1 MAATTTNNIII
12 DDSAF
17 TSGLKPNLTFE
28 KTTIGNVFA
37 PGPVVKLAT
46 TKSSK
51 ERVNAR
57 SQPEIIEGNITGAVI
72 FQKILLGTVPKS

>member
-1 MAATTTNNIII
+1 MPIINKAAIKIADN
-12 DDSAF
+12 AF
-17 TSGLKPNLTFE
+17 TSGLNPNLTLE

-51 ERVNAR
+51 EIVKAN
-57 SQPEIIEGNITGAVI
+57 SQPAIIEGKIIGKVI
-72 FQKILLGTVPKS
+72 L